1 MTNKQMTKKNS
12 IKLEKVSKVILF
24 WMIAFVAVLTSL
36 SYFITSWNAAMYIAP
51 ALVFG
56 IALFVFA
63 EVQWLDGFKRKD
75 IWRMAGAVVAMV
87 AILGVILEIIPG
99 MPVVQALE
107 TFKGALSAL
116 LALYFVVEGL
126 R

>member
-1 MTNKQMTKKNS
+1 MKN
-12 IKLEKVSKVILF
+12 IKAATAIKMEKVSKVILF
-24 WMIAFVAVLTSL
+24 WMIAAVAVLTSI
-36 SYFITSWNAAMYIAP
+36 SYFVAEWNTAMYIAP

-63 EVQWLDGFKRKD
+63 EVHWLDGFKKKD
-75 IWRMAGAVVAMV
+75 LWRMAGAIVAMV
-87 AILGVILEIIPG
+87 AILGVIVEIIPG
-99 MPVVQALE
+99 MPVISALE

-116 LALYFVVEGL
+116 LALYFIVEGL